1 MLEAASLRNQLL
13 IAMPGM
19 ADPNFSATVTL
30 ICEHGEEGALGIV
43 INKPLH
49 MTLGD
54 VFKQL
59 DLKEADSTAAAT
71 AVLDGGPV
79 GAERGFVLH
88 KPGHSYE
95 NSIEVSN
102 DIHLTFSRDI
112 LEAMATGDGP
122 ENSLVALG
130 YAGWGAGQLEDEM
143 LANSWLSVAATPDI
157 VFEQPFDQRWAA
169 AARTLGID
177 ITQIAPDAGH
187 A

>member
-1 MLEAASLRNQLL
+1 MLEAVSLSNQLL

-30 ICEHGEEGALGIV
+30 ICEHSDEGALGIV
-43 INKPLH
+43 INKPLIL
-49 MTLGD
+49 TLGE

-59 DLKEADSTAAAT
+59 DLQDADSTYAAN
-71 AVLDGGPV
+71 AVMDGGPV
-79 GAERGFVLH
+79 GADRGFVLH
-88 KPGHSYE
+88 DSGHFYE
-95 NSIEVSN
+95 NSIEISS
-102 DIHLTFSRDI
+102 DIHLTFSRDV
-112 LEAMATGDGP
+112 LNAMAMDKGP
-122 ENSLVALG
+122 EKSLLALG

-157 VFEQPFDQRWAA
+157 VFELPFDQRWAA

-177 ITQIAPDAGH
+177 ITQIAPGAGH